1 MTENRKDS
9 KMTTRTMAIR
19 ALQDA
24 INSPFENG
32 HWSDDLYG
40 TVLELVADIFV
51 REPEW
56 AEDMSDDELRQ
67 TVVDARL
74 DSCFGDGLERE
85 YATCGQVNIGNDV
98 TEMSRKQLVHELV
111 TVAGRSP
118 E

>member
-1 MTENRKDS
+1 
-9 KMTTRTMAIR
+9 MTTRTMAIR

-32 HWSDDLYG
+32 DWSDDLYG
-40 TVLELVADIFV
+40 AVLELVASIFV
-51 REPEW
+51 KEPKW

-85 YATCGQVNIGNDV
+85 YATCGQVNIGDDV
-98 TEMSRKQLVHELV
+98 TEMPRRRLIHELV
-111 TVAGRSP
+111 TDAGRSP